1 MFYVILYLVAIVA
14 ANLLIALFGPAVSVI
29 NAFVFVSL
37 DLTSRDALHD
47 RWRGQHLIR
56 NMALLIG
63 GGSVLSFALAM
74 LLPSTFP
81 PDVVARVA
89 IASFA
94 AFGVA
99 GLVDALMYQY
109 LFSRGKGR
117 LFRMNGSNV
126 VSAAVD
132 SIVFPTLA
140 FGFPL
145 LWPIM
150 LGQFAAK
157 TLGGAVWSV
166 ILVKVPNLLR
176 RELFYL

>member
-1 MFYVILYLVAIVA
+1 VIYIILYLIAIVA
-14 ANLLIALFGPAVSVI
+14 ANLSIALFGPAVSVV

-47 RWRGQHLIR
+47 RWRGPYLVR

-63 GGSVLSFALAM
+63 TGSVLSYTLAM
-74 LLPSTFP
+74 LMPSAFP

-89 IASFA
+89 VASFA
-94 AFGVA
+94 AFAAAGV
-99 GLVDALMYQY
+99 VDALMYQY
-109 LFSRGKGR
+109 LFSKGKGR
-117 LFRMNGSNV
+117 LFRINGSNI

-132 SIVFPTLA
+132 SVIFPALA

-166 ILVKVPNLLR
+166 ILVEAPKLWR
-176 RELFYL
+176 RLQVA